1 MEFIANVQGL
11 TAVAIGIIVGL
22 GALGAALGIGIMGSK
37 FLESAA
43 RQPELVPM
51 LQGRMFLLAGLI
63 DAAFLIGVGVAM
75 MFAFANPLLAAC
87 RPPRAPDRAKRC
99 RRGHSVRAGLQCR
112 GFGRGTALQRSTSA
126 GQDMNPTFITLLG
139 QMISFAIL
147 IWVTVKFIWPP
158 VMAAIEER
166 QQKIAE
172 GLAAADNAQ
181 KNLAQSQDK
190 ANEALKEARVKAN
203 EIIEQAHQRAN
214 QIIDAAKNDAIAEAN
229 RQKALAESEIAA
241 AANRAKEDLRKQV
254 SVLAVSGAEKLLRRE
269 IDASAHK
276 ALIDDLAAQL

>member
-1 MEFIANVQGL
+1 
-11 TAVAIGIIVGL
+11 
-22 GALGAALGIGIMGSK
+22 
-37 FLESAA
+37 
-43 RQPELVPM
+43 
-51 LQGRMFLLAGLI
+51 
-63 DAAFLIGVGVAM
+63 
-75 MFAFANPLLAAC
+75 
-87 RPPRAPDRAKRC
+87 
-99 RRGHSVRAGLQCR
+99 
-112 GFGRGTALQRSTSA
+112 
-126 GQDMNPTFITLLG
+126 MNPTFITLLG

-147 IWVTVKFIWPP
+147 IWFTVKFIWPP
-158 VMAAIEER
+158 LMAAIEER

-229 RQKALAESEIAA
+229 RQKALAEAEIAA

-254 SVLAVSGAEKLLRRE
+254 SALAVSGAEKLLKRE
-269 IDASAHK
+269 IDANAHK